1 MGSRHPRQNFYNPR
15 FFLTHAK
22 NLRTQDTHAT
32 HAIYA
37 KIWKFKHFLFN
48 SIQNYT
54 YVKIFIFDIITND

>member
-1 MGSRHPRQNFYNPR
+1 M
-15 FFLTHAK
+15 THAK